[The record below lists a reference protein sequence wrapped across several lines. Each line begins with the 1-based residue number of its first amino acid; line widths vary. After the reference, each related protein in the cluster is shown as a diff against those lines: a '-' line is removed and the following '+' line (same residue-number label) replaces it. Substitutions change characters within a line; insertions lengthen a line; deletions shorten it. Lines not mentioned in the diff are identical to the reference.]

1 MVSDHPSF
9 VFRTQNLPEPGKQ
22 NSGKY
27 CTCSGLC
34 NRGDLEVQAFID
46 DSFGLGPEHLVHYQF
61 EAFLSLYKELVL
73 KLSSTPGHTLPPC
86 GRLFRL
92 HSEYIRSEVNVW
104 ADALSSS
111 GTKPYKDIFRDHC
124 RSAGGI
130 PRERIVFPELFN
142 FRM

>member
-9 VFRTQNLPEPGKQ
+9 VFRTQNPPEPGKH

-34 NRGDLEVQAFID
+34 NRGDLEAQAFID

-73 KLSSTPGHTLPPC
+73 KLSTTPGHISPPSP
-86 GRLFRL
+86 R
-92 HSEYIRSEVNVW
+92 
-104 ADALSSS
+104 S

-130 PRERIVFPELFN
+130 PRERIMFPEPFD